1 MKVKTKWGTVV
12 AREKLTLTACIPRDE
27 CIEAW
32 QFFNETV
39 LPFFADR
46 QIPYEINITDH
57 YGELDDAGAN
67 RTAHQ
72 TGMNRAR
79 RYPRITEVTLWEE
92 ER

>member
-57 YGELDDAGAN
+57 YGELDRGG
-67 RTAHQ
+67 TAQH
-72 TGMNRAR
+72 
-79 RYPRITEVTLWEE
+79 EE
-92 ER
+92 DQGCK